1 MTQFFLGV
9 DTGATKTHSLIADET
24 GRVLGFGLAGPGN
37 HEGVGYEGVEL
48 ALKTSVSQA
57 LGMAGLATGQICGA
71 GFGIAGY
78 DWPSERQP
86 TLETIATLGL
96 SAPLEAVNDMVVGLI
111 AGASQG
117 WGVVIDAGTGTNCRG
132 RTPDGREGMITGMG
146 GLFGEYGGASDLVR
160 AAVRAVAHEWSRR
173 GPATRLSAEF
183 LKLTGASNLTDLL
196 EGLTLE
202 KYHLRANLA
211 PLVFKV
217 AEEGD
222 PVANEIIAWLGA
234 ELGESILAIVRQI
247 DIARIQ
253 FEVVMIGSLFNG
265 GRLLVEPMV
274 KKVHSLAPGACFTRL
289 HAPPVAGGVL
299 LGMQQAGMDFRPIRE
314 RLLEETRR
322 VMEKEG
328 EKNGR

>member
-9 DTGATKTHSLIADET
+9 DTGATKTHALIADET
-24 GRVLGFGLAGPGN
+24 GRALGFGAAGPGN
-37 HEGVGYEGVEL
+37 HEGVGYDGVEL

-57 LGMAGLATGQICGA
+57 LGMAGLTIDQIAGA

-96 SAPLEAVNDMVVGLI
+96 HAPMEAVNDMVVGLI

-132 RTPDGREGMITGMG
+132 RTPDGREGMITGLG
-146 GLFGEYGGASDLVR
+146 GWFGEYGGAGDLVR
-160 AAVRAVAHEWSRR
+160 AAIRAVAYEWSKR

-183 LKLTGASNLTDLL
+183 LRLTGARDLTDLL

-202 KYHLRANLA
+202 MYHLRAGLA
-211 PLVFKV
+211 PLIFQV
-217 AEEGD
+217 AEAGD
-222 PVANEIIAWLGA
+222 PVAREIIAWLGS

-247 DIARIQ
+247 GIQ
-253 FEVVMIGSLFNG
+253 DLSFEVVMIGSLFNG
-265 GRLLVEPMV
+265 GPLLIEPMIS
-274 KKVHSLAPGACFTRL
+274 KVHELSPGACFTRL
-289 HAPPVAGGVL
+289 HAPPVAGGIL
-299 LGMQQAGMDFRPIRE
+299 LGMQQAGRDFLPIRE
-314 RLLEETRR
+314 RLLEEARKM
-322 VMEKEG
+322 VNG
-328 EKNGR
+328 E

>member
-1 MTQFFLGV
+1 MAHYFLGV
-9 DTGATKTHSLIADET
+9 DTGATKTHALIADET
-24 GRVLGFGLAGPGN
+24 GRIAGFGTGGPGN
-37 HEGVGYEGVEL
+37 HEVVGYAGVEL

-57 LGMAGLATGQICGA
+57 LRMAGLSIEQIDGA

-96 SAPLEAVNDMVVGLI
+96 HAHLEVVNDMVVGLI

-146 GLFGEYGGASDLVR
+146 ALFGEHGGAGDLVQ
-160 AAVRAVAHEWSRR
+160 AAVQAVAHEWSQR

-183 LKLTGASNLTDLL
+183 LRQTGAANLTDLL

-202 KYHLRANLA
+202 KYKLSASLA

-217 AEEGD
+217 AEAGD
-222 PVANEIIAWLGA
+222 PVANRTIAWLGS
-234 ELGESILAIVRQI
+234 ELAESILAVVRQI
-247 DIARIQ
+247 DIAPIQ

-265 GRLLVEPMV
+265 GHLLIDPMMQR
-274 KKVHSLAPGACFTRL
+274 VHSEAPGACFTRL

-299 LGMQQAGMDFRPIRE
+299 LGMQMAGIDFRPVRM
-314 RLLEETRR
+314 RLLDEAGKVTE
-322 VMEKEG
+322 
-328 EKNGR
+328 

>member
-1 MTQFFLGV
+1 MTEYYLGV
-9 DTGATKTHSLIADET
+9 DTGATKTHALIADET
-24 GRVLGFGLAGPGN
+24 GRCVGFGVAGQGN

-48 ALKTSVSQA
+48 ALKTAVSGA
-57 LGMAGLATGQICGA
+57 LDMAGLHISQIKGA

-96 SAPLEAVNDMVVGLI
+96 EAPLEAVNDMVVGLI

-132 RTPDGREGMITGMG
+132 RTPDGREGMMTGMG
-146 GLFGEYGGASDLVR
+146 GWFGEYGGASDLVR
-160 AAVRAVAHEWSRR
+160 AAVCSVAYEWSRR

-183 LKLTGASNLTDLL
+183 LRLTGAANLTELL

-202 KYHLRANLA
+202 KYHLRADLA
-211 PLVFKV
+211 PLVFQI

-222 PVANEIIAWLGA
+222 AVARRDIAWLGN
-234 ELGESILAIVRQI
+234 ELGESILAVVRQL
-247 DIARIQ
+247 DIADQQ
-253 FEVVMIGSLFNG
+253 FEVVMIGGLFKG
-265 GRLLVEPMV
+265 GPLQIEPLMR
-274 KKVHSLAPGACFTRL
+274 KVHSQAPGACFTRL
-289 HAPPVAGGVL
+289 HAPPVTGGVM

-314 RLLEETRR
+314 HLLEEARLL
-322 VMEKEG
+322 M
-328 EKNGR
+328 GRQ